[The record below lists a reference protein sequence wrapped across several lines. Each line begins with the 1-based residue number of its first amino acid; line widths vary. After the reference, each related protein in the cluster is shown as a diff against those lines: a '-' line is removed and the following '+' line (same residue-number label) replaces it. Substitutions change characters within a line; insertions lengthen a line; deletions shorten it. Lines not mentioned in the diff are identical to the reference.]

1 MKSNNRTMTEF
12 QMQLLSEIFRIVVK
26 EITCDEDKYSLAPG
40 EMGINYT
47 EGCFYI
53 RDPHTGELFC
63 PNSVAHIKQI
73 LTKYNSTNN
82 TLNADYVSGIRFYSD
97 ISQLKQLGISMTA
110 DTVIRQMEYPAILIS
125 PIEYDNFAG
134 MGFPSKSGVFTVHKI
149 SPECVTAEY
158 YDNLTMK
165 SYIGRY
171 NPFRQF
177 FEGWASNDPDASFVE
192 TIGGGNTASIK
203 LPELPNDMDIIAV
216 RVTEDLYAG
225 ATLGVNGEAALPIC
239 NKDGTALASTI
250 LANNIIM
257 LIYDKLGNRWI
268 LTDTNES
275 STVAVV
281 NILQSRVEDVSK
293 KLDLA
298 IADYQERF
306 KEDRRYVN
314 DQINYLKSRPGVI
327 SEVISTWTATSDN
340 VDTISAITGF
350 NPKYDRLII
359 NYRQTILRN
368 GIDYVIEEAGS
379 VVFKEIRF
387 STGDILQF
395 IVLKQPESAQ

>member
-1 MKSNNRTMTEF
+1 
-12 QMQLLSEIFRIVVK
+12 
-26 EITCDEDKYSLAPG
+26 
-40 EMGINYT
+40 
-47 EGCFYI
+47 
-53 RDPHTGELFC
+53 
-63 PNSVAHIKQI
+63 
-73 LTKYNSTNN
+73 
-82 TLNADYVSGIRFYSD
+82 
-97 ISQLKQLGISMTA
+97 
-110 DTVIRQMEYPAILIS
+110 
-125 PIEYDNFAG
+125 
-134 MGFPSKSGVFTVHKI
+134 
-149 SPECVTAEY
+149 
-158 YDNLTMK
+158 
-165 SYIGRY
+165 
-171 NPFRQF
+171 
-177 FEGWASNDPDASFVE
+177 
-192 TIGGGNTASIK
+192 
-203 LPELPNDMDIIAV
+203 
-216 RVTEDLYAG
+216 
-225 ATLGVNGEAALPIC
+225 
-239 NKDGTALASTI
+239 
-250 LANNIIM
+250 M